1 MCILLELMGSND
13 GMSKFSSERQ
23 TVKVKK
29 NGGTPVLSLGRDS
42 RKEHRLECGGGSCNH
57 HPEWESLHAG
67 GLAEGWILTIA
78 RHKAACLP
86 GPTAAQVCYLIA
98 HAEGRQCLFRRV
110 TDVLCTG
117 SSKTHWSYTL
127 TVAQHL
133 PTCTNLRQDK
143 KQKSDHL
150 LCKKLF
156 PSLSLTFP
164 LTWCQSDF
172 PLPSSACLATACLEG
187 AGPLASLAACD
198 SSTLLCASFH
208 SGIHVLQLRHCEE
221 LEEVAVF

>member
-1 MCILLELMGSND
+1 MVGEETPPHCLALTLVTSCSWLTKRPSTAPDLQLQTATLCGEPGKEVSSRTGRRGLTHSLGLRYTEPKEGTDPSVLELLQRAQL
-13 GMSKFSSERQ
+13 SSER
-23 TVKVKK
+23 
-29 NGGTPVLSLGRDS
+29 
-42 RKEHRLECGGGSCNH
+42 
-57 HPEWESLHAG
+57 
-67 GLAEGWILTIA
+67 I
-78 RHKAACLP
+78 
-86 GPTAAQVCYLIA
+86 
-98 HAEGRQCLFRRV
+98 
-110 TDVLCTG
+110 
-117 SSKTHWSYTL
+117 
-127 TVAQHL
+127 

-156 PSLSLTFP
+156 PSLLLTFP

-172 PLPSSACLATACLEG
+172 PLSSSACLATACLEG